1 MLLEEF
7 DAKKYER
14 TLKREGHEEGY
25 KEGCM
30 EGDIQRMIQSVEAVS
45 RNLKI
50 TPEQACAILEVTE
63 EEYINA
69 KKGVKS

>member
-25 KEGCM
+25 M
-30 EGDIQRMIQSVEAVS
+30 EGDMQRMIQSVEAVS

-50 TPEQACAILEVTE
+50 TPGQACAILEVTE

>member
-14 TLKREGHEEGY
+14 TLKR
-25 KEGCM
+25 

-50 TPEQACAILEVTE
+50 TPGQACAILEVTE

>member
-14 TLKREGHEEGY
+14 TLKR
-25 KEGCM
+25 

-50 TPEQACAILEVTE
+50 TPGQACAILEVTE
-63 EEYINA
+63 KEYRNA
-69 KKGVKS
+69 KKE